1 MQSWKAKSRKNT
13 EHNIEDKKQVVY
25 IKATWHFPSQTQ
37 KKKKKKHLK
46 KFLIF
51 PEKELSSSNNKKF
64 LYTLQESL
72 SFISE
77 NGTIQ
82 FSAQAP
88 KIKELHPRKIYYTSG
103 NVNSK
108 KFIVL
113 SKKNVVLI
121 FREMNPA
128 SPPSPPKKNCYILGN
143 RAFIYSGKYIQNADI
158 FRNKSIFI
166 TLIYLES
173 RTYSEHHQTS
183 IMESFCK

>member
-1 MQSWKAKSRKNT
+1 MKKYRTQHWRQKTSSIYKSYLALSIPN
-13 EHNIEDKKQVVY
+13 
-25 IKATWHFPSQTQ
+25 S

-51 PEKELSSSNNKKF
+51 PEKELSSSNNKKILIYSQRKPF
-64 LYTLQESL
+64 FYFRQW
-72 SFISE
+72 

-88 KIKELHPRKIYYTSG
+88 KIKELDPRKIYYTSG
-103 NVNSK
+103 NINSK
-108 KFIVL
+108 KFVVL
-113 SKKNVVLI
+113 SQKERCPYISGNGTL
-121 FREMNPA
+121 
-128 SPPSPPKKNCYILGN
+128 PPKKNCYILGN

-158 FRNKSIFI
+158 FRTKSIFR

-173 RTYSEHHQTS
+173 RAYSEHRQTS